1 MLKVCNINYGH
12 ISCTLIGWFSF
23 WIICIITR
31 FQFSFICFLLIL
43 IIRTYKRGGKFGR
56 IRTFVKTDHVGW
68 SWSMIEF
75 SQTFY
80 CLHQVTHIQFVTNL
94 CLIDRLQ
101 LKDTAWRDSNQNDR
115 DAAKQAMHG
124 WFFFQ
129 ERRLILIIKAF
140 PFLGSP
146 LKNLPNDKCEPNRV
160 KNDVNTKDWPTVA
173 SEQMLTV
180 VTRRKRAYKTAFT
193 ALSAV
198 TLFIFHPLPEF
209 AFLFLFI
216 YCNFLIM
223 LITF

>member
-1 MLKVCNINYGH
+1 MHSDWLVFALDYLYYN
-12 ISCTLIGWFSF
+12 TFSVF
-23 WIICIITR
+23 LY
-31 FQFSFICFLLIL
+31 FCFLLIL

-140 PFLGSP
+140 PFLGPP
-146 LKNLPNDKCEPNRV
+146 LKNIPNDKCEPNRV

>member
-1 MLKVCNINYGH
+1 MRQGRNLAQEKPLASAIPRMKMKSLGTRTTEMLKVCNINYGH

-101 LKDTAWRDSNQNDR
+101 LKGTAWRDSNQNDR

-124 WFFFQ
+124 CFFF
-129 ERRLILIIKAF
+129 
-140 PFLGSP
+140 S
-146 LKNLPNDKCEPNRV
+146 
-160 KNDVNTKDWPTVA
+160 
-173 SEQMLTV
+173 
-180 VTRRKRAYKTAFT
+180 RKKVDFDHKSFSLLR
-193 ALSAV
+193 
-198 TLFIFHPLPEF
+198 F
-209 AFLFLFI
+209 AFKEPSQ
-216 YCNFLIM
+216 
-223 LITF
+223 